1 MHIKI
6 KKMKKLIPLFTII
19 FFISCSQ
26 DMKEVDYS
34 KIVTRND
41 VAYEI
46 NSEEPFSG
54 LMTAYHP
61 NGQLKSKTFFVN
73 GMKDGNY
80 LEYRVNGSLLNTR
93 NYVNGTLIDQT
104 SYHPNENMERYEAFK
119 SSKLISIQLYDEN
132 GDDDLIDAELIPIG
146 VFLGNKETEESKYNF
161 GNIFKFMM
169 NLSSLE
175 KTDKPL
181 YLNLIKEDGY
191 IPGRVVFLPPKESS
205 LIQSY
210 EPFTALYLDENLN
223 SIKEGKVKRNSLGP
237 VMFFSDYDDKP
248 LRTCLSRKDCEKIH
262 DRSFYD
268 EEIYLV
274 ENIQNFNIIQ
284 RDSYYLA
291 GSFKESSIFNIDTK
305 EWMRNINKPI
315 SYYESG
321 AIQTEYKFQDAKNI
335 GRTEFYED
343 GTLQGNYNYI
353 GENNF
358 YKTYTKSGN
367 LESERFLNE
376 SENIE
381 THIYKSS
388 GEKQEVIEIDDMR
401 YVKTF
406 HANGQMAE
414 VYSEQGYS
422 RDGSYSAYDS
432 DGNVLLTSNVVNG
445 EISGECLIFDS
456 DGQQLARW
464 FFIKGKTNDDSYQNS
479 YNYLTCQ
486 YDGIYD
492 LDEELYKNFKRFS
505 W

>member
-1 MHIKI
+1 
-6 KKMKKLIPLFTII
+6 MKKLIPLFTII

-26 DMKEVDYS
+26 DMKELDYS

-132 GDDDLIDAELIPIG
+132 GDDAMINAEFKPLG
-146 VFLGNKETEESKYNF
+146 VFVGDEETDESESSF
-161 GNIFKFMM
+161 GNIFEYLID
-169 NLSSLE
+169 LSTLE
-175 KTDKPL
+175 MEDKPI
-181 YLNLIKEDGY
+181 YLNLINEENY
-191 IPGRVVFLPPKESS
+191 ISGRVIFLAPKNNS
-205 LIQSY
+205 IIPSY
-210 EPFTALYLDENLN
+210 SPFTSLYIDSN
-223 SIKEGKVKRNSLGP
+223 SNPIKDGIVKRKLISP
-237 VMFFSDYDDKP
+237 VMFFRSYDNP
-248 LRTCLSRKDCEKIH
+248 LSACLNRKNCEKIH

-274 ENIQNFNIIQ
+274 EHIQNFNIIQ
-284 RDSYYLA
+284 RDHYYLA

-305 EWMRNINKPI
+305 KWMRNINKPI

-321 AIQTEYKFQDAKNI
+321 AIQTEYKFEDAKNI

-414 VYSEQGYS
+414 VYSEEGYS

-445 EISGECLIFDS
+445 ELSGECLIFDS

-464 FFIKGKTNDDSYQNS
+464 FFIKGKTNDDIYQNS
-479 YNYLTCQ
+479 YNYLTCEF
-486 YDGIYD
+486 DGIYD